1 MERKHI
7 LIISILLLLSVLI
20 IFQDLLFQVPE
31 NECYLAQSPRGLSLP
46 VGKGCNL
53 YEKDNSSKIQKEIPP
68 GIEWRGAQQVSPADH
83 EPKDEPII
91 AIPNNNSNI
100 ESIENQFITINGQKF
115 LLYHVFLVSEL
126 IEEDFI
132 GLYDLLKT
140 NSLILY
146 IFDSSTETRQ
156 YFNDHVPTGTDIIWI
171 DNENTIINIASVPY
185 CEGADKM
192 SYQERLEK
200 CTIISSEGKYLLET
214 HNGFIDEHNIE
225 IGSKTEIHLPNP

>member
-1 MERKHI
+1 MQQKLVI
-7 LIISILLLLSVLI
+7 IISITILLSSVI
-20 IFQDLLFQVPE
+20 IFQDLLFQIPE
-31 NECYLAQSPRGLSLP
+31 NDNEEKQVICYNSR
-46 VGKGCNL
+46 VGERCHL
-53 YEKDNSSKIQKEIPP
+53 YPKSDNSSGIQEENPP
-68 GIEWRGAQQVSPADH
+68 VIEWRDAEQVNPADH

-91 AIPNNNSNI
+91 KIPDNNPNA
-100 ESIENQFITINGQKF
+100 ESIENQFVTINGQKF

-126 IEEDFI
+126 TEEDFI

-192 SYQERLEK
+192 SYQERLDK

-214 HNGFIDEHNIE
+214 HNGFIDEHKIE
-225 IGSKTEIHLPNP
+225 IGSKTEIHLPNS

>member
-1 MERKHI
+1 MQQK
-7 LIISILLLLSVLI
+7 LIIIIFITILLSFVI
-20 IFQDLLFQVPE
+20 IFQDLLFQIPE
-31 NECYLAQSPRGLSLP
+31 NDNEEKQVICYNSR
-46 VGKGCNL
+46 VGERCHL
-53 YEKDNSSKIQKEIPP
+53 YPKSDNSSGIQEENPP
-68 GIEWRGAQQVSPADH
+68 VIEWRDAEQVNPADH

-91 AIPNNNSNI
+91 KIPNNNQNA
-100 ESIENQFITINGQKF
+100 ESIENQFVTINGQKF

-126 IEEDFI
+126 TEKDFI

-140 NSLILY
+140 NNLILY

-171 DNENTIINIASVPY
+171 DNKNTIINIASVPY

-192 SYQERLEK
+192 SYQERLDK

-214 HNGFIDEHNIE
+214 HNGFIDEHKIE
-225 IGSKTEIHLPNP
+225 IGSKTEIHLPNS

>member
-1 MERKHI
+1 MQQKPI
-7 LIISILLLLSVLI
+7 IIISIIILLSLAI
-20 IFQDLLFQVPE
+20 IFQDLLSQIPE
-31 NECYLAQSPRGLSLP
+31 NDNE
-46 VGKGCNL
+46 
-53 YEKDNSSKIQKEIPP
+53 EKQVIPP
-68 GIEWRGAQQVSPADH
+68 AIEWGGAEQVNPADH

-91 AIPNNNSNI
+91 EIPNNNPNA
-100 ESIENQFITINGQKF
+100 ESIENQFVTINEQKF

-126 IEEDFI
+126 TEEDFI
-132 GLYDLLKT
+132 GLYDLLQT

-200 CTIISSEGKYLLET
+200 CTIISSKGKYLLET
-214 HNGFIDEHNIE
+214 HNGFINEHNIE
-225 IGSKTEIHLPNP
+225 IGSKTEIHLSNS